1 MDTPCSKI
9 GHVIQVYEAEAGRIL
24 KQRVIHNL
32 SMNKNIQAVTQLM
45 DMTMK
50 RNATVLMRTR
60 SFCRSIN
67 VRF

>member
-1 MDTPCSKI
+1 MRTQDFAPDVDEDTPCSKI
-9 GHVIQVYEAEAGRIL
+9 GHVIQGYEAEASRVL

-50 RNATVLMRTR
+50 
-60 SFCRSIN
+60 
-67 VRF
+67 